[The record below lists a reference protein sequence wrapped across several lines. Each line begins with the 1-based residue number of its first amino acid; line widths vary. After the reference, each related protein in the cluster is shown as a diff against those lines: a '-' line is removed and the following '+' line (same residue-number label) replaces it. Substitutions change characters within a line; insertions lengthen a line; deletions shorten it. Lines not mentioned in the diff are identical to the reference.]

1 MVLICKKRRI
11 DFAMVEVPKL
21 EPSNEISGRRRK
33 RRGTE
38 FIETLQEKP
47 NSCLDK
53 NNSMKINM
61 VQTNMHLANAKQ
73 QKSQQ
78 RDQLFTSTI
87 MNMNDECSNDF
98 SIGNIMDKKCN
109 NIPSKYV
116 NEAPIPTLMPRHIK
130 STLSSSLRYL
140 SNPNKLFLV
149 MIFLLTIHTAASVQ
163 LEASVSQNGVRG
175 TITFTQTLS
184 EEGGKK
190 AVQIRANFSVTD
202 SSYAG
207 EYSWGIYD
215 FPIDYSRG
223 PDSCH
228 SRNIGRRPTTNF
240 DTLLGK
246 LVIGMVPDDEDHADA
261 FPADSAEAA
270 LEGEDEHKRTTKKPT
285 TIIQTFTLED
295 IELSG
300 EDGIWGHSFVLE
312 GPSKTRI
319 CATIDI
325 ANHKPNSKYTSIAA
339 EARFNSPV
347 AGSVWFFML
356 ENKQTG
362 EVDTKIFTNLF
373 HTGENPKSTDNV
385 WDLYITDILDTA
397 TDIQG
402 QRSGGGCDFLQKRY
416 NPNSSNGEGCSQDA
430 PEKCRGGDLNGKFG
444 KLRIGKRESM
454 FTKKY
459 YTDVHL
465 RHLKSDLEGPLSI
478 FLVVHDS
485 EHSDS
490 FFSCT
495 QVNLLQPK
503 MASATFMHE
512 GIEGEMVFQQ
522 NSPFHPVISSVR
534 LEGLGEGAGSFHVH
548 KFPVPPKRN
557 EDDSVCG
564 RTGGHFNPYNVDSS
578 SAPKAGTGT
587 FDKYEVGD
595 LSGKY
600 GNLKGIDHLQE
611 KLVDPNLS
619 LFGKYSIVG
628 RSIVIHKT
636 PIPRRWVCS
645 NIVEMHVDLVT
656 AVATFT
662 YPIVGKIIFR
672 QNANNPYDDTSIF
685 IESLVY
691 SDGTKND
698 TIDHKWHVHVDVP
711 GTDFYNWTGR
721 CLSAGRHYNPYR
733 VNLDSSVYSECVNEH
748 NHMRCEVGDL
758 VNKHRT
764 LKVSGKKRDAKNTM
778 AFFVDPNLP
787 LSGPNTIIG
796 RSIVIHDK
804 NAPEH
809 RGNRMACVAIRRHYR
824 HKAVVRDWFGNG
836 IKPPI
841 KGRLVFLQ
849 ESPYD
854 MTHTKISL
862 HGMKGIANKY
872 HVHMVPVR
880 SQLEFP
886 CTGDAVGGHFNPWKY
901 EFTAESP
908 KPSKGT
914 PDQYEVGD
922 LSGKYGLLRDM
933 EDMRGVYNDTNLPL
947 YGQNSIV
954 GRSIVVHKK
963 EKGARWACASIGWG
977 FSPSEAKEVRAIASF
992 HHPDGYVWGYIR
1004 FRQVIYYDGSK
1015 SDTSMEVRLKYPG
1028 KTNTKTTRNHDWS
1041 IYVSPVGHDAA
1052 VEFLTARC
1060 SAAGY
1065 RWNPTHIHLANPNDM
1080 GFYGEECGSDLPLR
1094 CMVGDLSGKLG
1105 RLAVGG
1111 RAYVVNDV
1119 NLPLDPGDG
1128 NWFNTAIG
1136 KSIIIHGPDGAPER
1150 MACANIEKEKVYF
1163 LYHRNSLKVLFK
1175 SFFFQY
1181 L

>member
-1 MVLICKKRRI
+1 MVPSSNREGNFVTFEGDDCKE
-11 DFAMVEVPKL
+11 DKL
-21 EPSNEISGRRRK
+21 GLSKDVLGRRRK
-33 RRGTE
+33 RRGIKIHE
-38 FIETLQEKP
+38 ILDAKSNHHLEADHSMFDKVQNNYLELPNAQQQQLQKQSHQSAP
-47 NSCLDK
+47 FATMK
-53 NNSMKINM
+53 NDCKTT
-61 VQTNMHLANAKQ
+61 TNTTTTTTTQ
-73 QKSQQ
+73 Y
-78 RDQLFTSTI
+78 R
-87 MNMNDECSNDF
+87 NDTN
-98 SIGNIMDKKCN
+98 KCN
-109 NIPSKYV
+109 ESPSPKHVNKLRLQMRRHNIQ
-116 NEAPIPTLMPRHIK
+116 

-140 SNPNKLFLV
+140 SNSPQMLFLV
-149 MIFLLTIHTAASVQ
+149 LFLMIHNVAP
-163 LEASVSQNGVRG
+163 LELQATVSQNGVRG
-175 TITFTQTLS
+175 TITFTQSLS

-190 AVQIRANFSVTD
+190 AVQISANFTVTD
-202 SSYAG
+202 PSYAG

-215 FPIDYSRG
+215 FPIDYSKG
-223 PDSCH
+223 PEACH
-228 SRNIGRRPTTNF
+228 SRNLGRKPTTNF
-240 DTLLGK
+240 DTLLSK
-246 LVIGMVPDDEDHADA
+246 LVIGMVPDDEDHASA
-261 FPADSAEAA
+261 FPTDT
-270 LEGEDEHKRTTKKPT
+270 DETTTESVEIEKKEPYKE
-285 TIIQTFTLED
+285 IIQIQTFTLD
-295 IELSG
+295 NMDLTG
-300 EDGIWGHSFVLE
+300 KDGIWGHSFVLE
-312 GPSKTRI
+312 GPSRSRI

-325 ANHKPNSKYTSIAA
+325 ANGITKEKYNSLAA

-356 ENKQTG
+356 ENKLTG
-362 EVDTKIFTNLF
+362 YVETKIFTNLF
-373 HTGENPKSTDNV
+373 HVGENSKSSDHI
-385 WDLYITDILDTA
+385 WDLYITDILDT
-397 TDIQG
+397 TRDING
-402 QRSGGGCDFLQKRY
+402 QRSGGGCDFLQRRY
-416 NPNSSNGEGCSQDA
+416 NPNGSDGEGCSSDD

-459 YTDVHL
+459 YTDMDL
-465 RHLKSDLEGPLSI
+465 SQMKADLEGPLSI
-478 FLVVHDS
+478 FLVVHDA
-485 EHSDS
+485 EHTDS
-490 FFSCT
+490 FYSCN

-503 MASATFMHE
+503 MASSKFMHE

-534 LEGLGEGAGSFHVH
+534 LEKLGEGAGSFHVH

-557 EDDSVCG
+557 EDDSPCG
-564 RTGGHFNPYNVDSS
+564 RTGGHFNPHNIDSS
-578 SAPKAGTGT
+578 TSPKAGTGT

-619 LFGKYSIVG
+619 LFGKHSILG

-662 YPIVGKIIFR
+662 YPVVGKIFFR

-685 IESLVY
+685 VESLVY
-691 SDGTKND
+691 SDGSKNE
-698 TIDHKWHVHVDVP
+698 TIDHKWHVHVEVP

-733 VNLDSSVYSECVNEH
+733 VNLESSVYSECSNEH
-748 NHMRCEVGDL
+748 NPLRCEVGDL
-758 VNKHRT
+758 VNKHQHLR
-764 LKVSGKKRDAKNTM
+764 VVGKKRDSKNTM
-778 AFFVDPNLP
+778 AFFTDVNLP

-796 RSIVIHDK
+796 RSIVIHDN

-809 RGNRMACVAIRRHYR
+809 RGNRMACVGIRRHYR

-836 IKPPI
+836 IKPPL

-849 ESPYD
+849 ETPYD
-854 MTHTKISL
+854 MTETKISL
-862 HGMKGIANKY
+862 HGMQGIANKY

-880 SQLEFP
+880 SHLEFP

-908 KPSKGT
+908 KPSTGT

-922 LSGKYGLLRDM
+922 LSGKYGLLTDM
-933 EDMRGVYNDTNLPL
+933 EDMRGIYNDTNLPL
-947 YGQNSIV
+947 YGQNSII

-977 FSPSEAKEVRAIASF
+977 FSPSEAKEIKAIASF
-992 HHPDGYVWGYIR
+992 HHPNGFAWGFIK
-1004 FRQVIYYDGSK
+1004 FRQVVYFDGTT

-1028 KTNTKTTRNHDWS
+1028 RTNTKITRNHDWS
-1041 IYVSPVGHDAA
+1041 VYVSPVHHDQA
-1052 VEFLTARC
+1052 VEFLSARC
-1060 SAAGY
+1060 TAAGY

-1080 GFYGEECGSDLPLR
+1080 GFYGDECGPDLPLR

-1105 RLAVGG
+1105 RISVGG
-1111 RAYVVNDV
+1111 RAHVLNDV

-1128 NWFNTAIG
+1128 NWFNTIMG
-1136 KSIIIHGPDGAPER
+1136 KSIVIHGPEGATER
-1150 MACANIEKEKVYF
+1150 MACANVEVDKVLVLLYF
-1163 LYHRNSLKVLFK
+1163 L
-1175 SFFFQY
+1175 
-1181 L
+1181 